1 MSINKVQMMSLKIN
15 VLYLKK
21 KILPNADIINIL
33 FIIIQGRNGMETH
46 RNHIN

>member
-15 VLYLKK
+15 VFYLK
-21 KILPNADIINIL
+21 KILPNADIINML
-33 FIIIQGRNGMETH
+33 FIIIQCRNGMETH

>member
-15 VLYLKK
+15 VFYLKK

-33 FIIIQGRNGMETH
+33 FIIIQ
-46 RNHIN
+46 